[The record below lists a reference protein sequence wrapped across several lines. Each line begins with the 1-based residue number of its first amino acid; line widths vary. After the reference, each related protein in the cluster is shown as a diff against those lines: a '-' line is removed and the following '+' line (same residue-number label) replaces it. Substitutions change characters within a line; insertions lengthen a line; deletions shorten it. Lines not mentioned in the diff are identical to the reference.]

1 MHEVEEFLRQER
13 EGDAERHPLQRPVP
27 HAPRTAWPL
36 KQRAELALGLRIPL
50 NVALRHGQAGMARE
64 FLHVPEAPPDLGHFA
79 GSARN
84 EGTAAGMRR
93 TAIHLERGI
102 EPMKP

>member
-1 MHEVEEFLRQER
+1 MRRQRYSSRRHATPRWTRHGSQGLDHRALLHPVRRAAIDLQER
-13 EGDAERHPLQRPVP
+13 D
-27 HAPRTAWPL
+27 
-36 KQRAELALGLRIPL
+36 ELAFRLRIAL

-84 EGTAAGMRR
+84 EGTAAGV
-93 TAIHLERGI
+93 
-102 EPMKP
+102 